1 MKDYFKYEGKT
12 CVVTG
17 AASGMGRAT
26 CEMLLDL
33 GAEIY
38 ALDVAEVDLPV
49 KKSIKVNIGDKASI
63 DAAFKEIPS
72 HIDCFFG
79 IAGVSGVKTDFKV
92 TCMINFVGHKYM
104 TEQYII
110 PAMTEGGAIAFMGSR
125 GGKCWRPTIEEYREI
140 VEAKDWESCEKALD
154 EKTALAEAM
163 GYGDKTGLRGYYFS
177 KRMMNFYVKYLTKP
191 LMEKGMRVNIINPG
205 TTQTQLTAQWQSIM
219 TKQQM
224 LGVNKTRLAEPK
236 EMAMPI
242 VFANSYMAN
251 FMTGIDISIDNG
263 QQGTEDYLTPFMEP
277 DFITKK

>member
-104 TEQYII
+104 TEQYVI